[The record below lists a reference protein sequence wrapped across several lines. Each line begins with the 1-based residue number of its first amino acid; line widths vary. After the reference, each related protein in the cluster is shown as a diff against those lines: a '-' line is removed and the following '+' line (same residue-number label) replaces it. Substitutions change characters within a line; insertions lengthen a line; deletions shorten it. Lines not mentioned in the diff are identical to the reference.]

1 MAFYKVNYSKLSK
14 KYHPTAKVLGN
25 ISMKKLA
32 RRLSD
37 RSTVT
42 VSDCYAVL
50 AEIGDVMSEY
60 MASGYS
66 VEIQGLGNFRYTID
80 SSKNGK
86 ETAEEVSAADINGVR
101 IRFERNLPNGPY
113 RLVSY
118 GELSSEQLKE
128 WAAAEQAARDK
139 AEAERKARHSSEI
152 DEFDEEDFDE
162 EGFDEEGLD
171 EEGFDEE
178 DLGPDGDKAP

>member
-86 ETAEEVSAADINGVR
+86 ETAEEVTAADINGVR
-101 IRFERNLPNGPY
+101 IRFIPEMTRNADKSVATRTGIAES
-113 RLVSY
+113 VSWTLW
-118 GELSSEQLKE
+118 G
-128 WAAAEQAARDK
+128 AEDTDADTDDDDASQGGSGGSND
-139 AEAERKARHSSEI
+139 
-152 DEFDEEDFDE
+152 
-162 EGFDEEGLD
+162 
-171 EEGFDEE
+171 
-178 DLGPDGDKAP
+178 DGNNPL

>member
-86 ETAEEVSAADINGVR
+86 ETAEEVTAADINGVR
-101 IRFERNLPNGPY
+101 IRFIPEMTRNADKSVATRTGIAES
-113 RLVSY
+113 VSWTLW
-118 GELSSEQLKE
+118 GAEEKE
-128 WAAAEQAARDK
+128 ATDDDDASQGGSGGSND
-139 AEAERKARHSSEI
+139 
-152 DEFDEEDFDE
+152 
-162 EGFDEEGLD
+162 
-171 EEGFDEE
+171 
-178 DLGPDGDKAP
+178 DGNNPL

>member
-86 ETAEEVSAADINGVR
+86 ETAEEVTAADINGVR
-101 IRFERNLPNGPY
+101 IRFIPEMTRNADKSVATRTGIAESVSWTLWGAEEKEATDDDDASQGGSGNDNGNNP
-113 RLVSY
+113 L
-118 GELSSEQLKE
+118 
-128 WAAAEQAARDK
+128 
-139 AEAERKARHSSEI
+139 
-152 DEFDEEDFDE
+152 
-162 EGFDEEGLD
+162 
-171 EEGFDEE
+171 
-178 DLGPDGDKAP
+178 

>member
-50 AEIGDVMSEY
+50 AEIGEVMSEY

-101 IRFERNLPNGPY
+101 IRFIPEMTRNADKSVATRTGIAENLQWTLWGAEDTEATDDDDA
-113 RLVSY
+113 SQ
-118 GELSSEQLKE
+118 GGSSGN
-128 WAAAEQAARDK
+128 D
-139 AEAERKARHSSEI
+139 
-152 DEFDEEDFDE
+152 
-162 EGFDEEGLD
+162 
-171 EEGFDEE
+171 
-178 DLGPDGDKAP
+178 DGNNPL